1 MIEYVQRSCFEI
13 MGPSGHESHGG
24 GFGFNLVSFNIWAHQ
39 ANAFRR
45 MIVLENVHSHL
56 TKLTKTSSLRQV
68 RCHRP
73 K

>member
-1 MIEYVQRSCFEI
+1 MFNEAAYEI
-13 MGPSGHESHGG
+13 MGPSGHESHEGG
-24 GFGFNLVSFNIWAHQ
+24 LGFNLVSFNIWGHE
-39 ANAFRR
+39 ANSFRG
-45 MIVLENVHSHL
+45 MIVLGNVHSHL